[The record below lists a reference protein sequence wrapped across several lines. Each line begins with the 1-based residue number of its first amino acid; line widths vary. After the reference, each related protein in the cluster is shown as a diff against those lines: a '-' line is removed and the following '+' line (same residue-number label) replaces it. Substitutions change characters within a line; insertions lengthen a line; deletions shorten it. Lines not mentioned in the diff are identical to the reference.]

1 MAKQPATPKGKS
13 PQTWSDI
20 TYIRCELDNQ
30 LKKDLQEWLKT
41 KHDWFGYVEQAVGA
55 GLRFQVLED
64 KFHNCYEARLTLL
77 AQSTGV
83 NTLVLQGRSATM
95 LQAVQSL
102 FFKHLVVLEG
112 SWEDLERDEQRKYED
127 WG

>member
-1 MAKQPATPKGKS
+1 MAKQDTPRSKS

-30 LKKDLQEWLKT
+30 LKKDLVDWLKG
-41 KHDWFGYVEQAVGA
+41 KHDWIGYIETAVGA

-64 KFHNCYEARLTLL
+64 KFHSCFEARLTLIS
-77 AQSTGV
+77 QSTGV
-83 NTLVLQGRSATM
+83 NTLVLQGRSATC
-95 LQAVQSL
+95 LQAIQAL
-102 FFKHLVVLEG
+102 FFKHIVVLEMN
-112 SWEDLERDEQRKYED
+112 WEDLDRNEQKKYED